1 MRHVADENKRAGES
15 GGSTG
20 GRRGKIVSWKEK
32 LMEKPPWKRPC
43 LHHLKGRIDFRA
55 CNLEYRCGKC
65 DFDQYFQDQYTVHT
79 VVHPVIVREIKGLR
93 FPQGFYFHKGHT
105 WVKIEEDS
113 TVRVGID
120 DFAARLF
127 GPLDRV
133 KAPLMGK
140 KVKQNEGCIY
150 LHRNSHEAEVR
161 SPVGGVVTA
170 INPAV
175 RDDGKI
181 LNQDPYAEGWVMT
194 VHAKDLRRDL
204 KDLVI
209 GQETDEFMGAEL
221 ERLHQAIEEV
231 SGPLAADGGQL
242 GHDVFGNMPQLGWE
256 KLSRMFLQS
265 QP

>member
-1 MRHVADENKRAGES
+1 
-15 GGSTG
+15 
-20 GRRGKIVSWKEK
+20 
-32 LMEKPPWKRPC
+32 
-43 LHHLKGRIDFRA
+43 
-55 CNLEYRCGKC
+55 
-65 DFDQYFQDQYTVHT
+65 
-79 VVHPVIVREIKGLR
+79 
-93 FPQGFYFHKGHT
+93 
-105 WVKIEEDS
+105 
-113 TVRVGID
+113 
-120 DFAARLF
+120 
-127 GPLDRV
+127 
-133 KAPLMGK
+133 
-140 KVKQNEGCIY
+140 
-150 LHRNSHEAEVR
+150 
-161 SPVGGVVTA
+161 
-170 INPAV
+170 V